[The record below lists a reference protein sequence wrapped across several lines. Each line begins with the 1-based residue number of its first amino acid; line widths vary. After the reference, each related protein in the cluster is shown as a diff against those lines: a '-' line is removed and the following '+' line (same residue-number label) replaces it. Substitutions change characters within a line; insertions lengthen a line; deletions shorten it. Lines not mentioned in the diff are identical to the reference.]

1 MRSMGG
7 EVSYASGVTT
17 LHKPEPSPML
27 VAAQDSTAAVSFV
40 KLARFPKAVVQTES
54 EGYSVEIQDLKD
66 QATEEKSR
74 AISADIALDKN
85 ARVISSELQWQ
96 RNSPGSR

>member
-1 MRSMGG
+1 MGG

-27 VAAQDSTAAVSFV
+27 NAAQNSAAAVYFV
-40 KLARFPKAVVQTES
+40 RFARFPKATVQIET

-66 QATEEKSR
+66 QATEEQSR
-74 AISADIALDKN
+74 GIFADINLDKN
-85 ARVISSELQWQ
+85 FRLISSELQWQ
-96 RNSPGSR
+96 RNPPGPR